1 MAANARIPG
10 SGGQQQ
16 QYQALD
22 TTTGEFDDLA
32 NEYGLTKQEIVEA
45 AKNDPSLYSLLM
57 GHQSDGVGTTAAA
70 VDSSVTGATAVEEE
84 ELVDYDFDDDDEL
97 L

>member
-1 MAANARIPG
+1 
-10 SGGQQQ
+10 
-16 QYQALD
+16 
-22 TTTGEFDDLA
+22 
-32 NEYGLTKQEIVEA
+32 
-45 AKNDPSLYSLLM
+45 LM